1 MITAKHGRA
10 LGPAALEDMVYADA
24 VMKEALRNAT
34 PFAGDRARGIAVFIL
49 QQAVKTFELGGYKV
63 SGR

>member
-1 MITAKHGRA
+1 
-10 LGPAALEDMVYADA
+10 MVVPSAQRHWRILLYADG
-24 VMKEALRNAT
+24 VMREALRNAT

-49 QQAVKTFELGGYKV
+49 QQAVKTYELGGYKV